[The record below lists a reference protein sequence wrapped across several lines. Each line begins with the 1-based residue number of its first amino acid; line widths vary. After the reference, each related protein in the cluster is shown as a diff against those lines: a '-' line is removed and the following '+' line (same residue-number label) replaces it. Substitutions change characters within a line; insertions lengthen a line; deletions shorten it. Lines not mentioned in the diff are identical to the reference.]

1 MAKQE
6 FQLSEGVTVEEL
18 SGPIYETF
26 KAANPL
32 YPDGFIKL
40 QPYNQMLPRMY
51 LNWEK
56 KIKEFETK
64 QDDVWVASYP
74 KCGKQFIDNLSF
86 HSVTLMQLDAGT
98 TWTQEMVWCIMNNYD
113 YEGAKATIL
122 DERVPFIEL
131 SAIYE
136 MPGLPDTVELAR
148 NLPEP
153 RIIKTH
159 LSWDMLPNTLI
170 NKGKGKVIAL
180 LSFLWVIIINVFT
193 REASP
198 R

>member
-74 KCGKQFIDNLSF
+74 KCGKQFMSPLKCPISDIDAIGCRNDMDPGNGLVY
-86 HSVTLMQLDAGT
+86 HEQL
-98 TWTQEMVWCIMNNYD
+98 
-113 YEGAKATIL
+113 
-122 DERVPFIEL
+122 
-131 SAIYE
+131 
-136 MPGLPDTVELAR
+136 
-148 NLPEP
+148 
-153 RIIKTH
+153 
-159 LSWDMLPNTLI
+159 
-170 NKGKGKVIAL
+170 
-180 LSFLWVIIINVFT
+180 
-193 REASP
+193 
-198 R
+198 